1 MYLNLDNICLEQ
13 FSKTY
18 KKTLDNCNHD
28 DLKKIKTAIEFYLNN
43 LVICNQ
49 QQINSSISATHTQS
63 QVTILHIISKFG
75 DALQLKKLLP
85 LLNNEQLNAVDRD
98 NFNAIHHAVLGGNL
112 DNIKLLHESG
122 TNINCISNDL
132 TRNLHPIHFAS
143 KFNMLEI
150 VNFFLQQK
158 IDIEQNTFFGL
169 TPLHIACEYGNY
181 EMVKFLLIKSANLHA
196 TTNDENHYLT
206 PLHYATIHNHP
217 NIIEFLIQ
225 HKANI
230 DIFDNSNNDIL
241 YFATKFNHPNLIK
254 LFLNSGAGDMKKAKD
269 IAVEYNLDSCLEVID
284 NYLELQKILF
294 DTNQIVLL
302 AQPLFFE
309 LKKVNQENAK
319 TIILTLQNYN
329 FGLGFLKNIFTY
341 TGLFKTEKINFI
353 NFLQNHDLE
362 FLANKLIQTLEF
374 LKS

>member
-18 KKTLDNCNHD
+18 KKTIDNSHHD
-28 DLKKIKTAIEFYLNN
+28 TLKQIKTAISFYLNN
-43 LVICNQ
+43 LVNYNQ
-49 QQINSSISATHTQS
+49 QQINSSTSSTHTQS
-63 QVTILHIISKFG
+63 QVTVLHIIAKFG
-75 DALQLKKLLP
+75 DTLQLKQLIS

-112 DNIKLLHESG
+112 DNIKLLYEAG

-158 IDIEQNTFFGL
+158 IDIEQKTFFGL

-181 EMVKFLLIKSANLHA
+181 EMVKFLLSKSADLHA
-196 TTNDENHYLT
+196 TTNNENHYLT
-206 PLHYATIHNHP
+206 PLHYATIYNHP
-217 NIIEFLIQ
+217 KIIEFLIQ
-225 HKANI
+225 NKANFNV
-230 DIFDNSNNDIL
+230 FDNSNNDIL
-241 YFATKFNHPNLIK
+241 YFATKFNHPNLVK
-254 LFLNSGAGDMKKAKD
+254 LFLNIGAGDIKKAQD
-269 IAVEYNLDSCLEVID
+269 IATEYNLENCLEII
-284 NYLELQKILF
+284 NHYLELKTMLF
-294 DTNQIVLL
+294 DTNQIVIL

-319 TIILTLQNYN
+319 TIILTIQNYH
-329 FGLGFLKNIFTY
+329 FGLGFLNKIFIY

-353 NFLQNHDLE
+353 TFLQNHDLE
-362 FLANKLIQTLEF
+362 FLANKLMQILEF